1 MSQPL
6 RIRKALAEVKS
17 MDGGVDCL
25 ETRGG
30 GRETSTDHARQM
42 RNQGLPEGRTADTR
56 GRALPDGG
64 SALAGVAPGPS
75 TLLTGREY
83 IPANQHTGASGLRSF
98 LDRQIARG
106 LKPREH
112 KDYFSGPNF

>member
-1 MSQPL
+1 MSDDTFMEGRAERQEPFATAN
-6 RIRKALAEVKS
+6 RVRKALPQ
-17 MDGGVDCL
+17 
-25 ETRGG
+25 
-30 GRETSTDHARQM
+30 GR
-42 RNQGLPEGRTADTR
+42 ADT
-56 GRALPDGG
+56 P
-64 SALAGVAPGPS
+64 VPS
-75 TLLTGREY
+75 TLLQGREY

>member
-6 RIRKALAEVKS
+6 RIRKALAEVVSKAEPKT
-17 MDGGVDCL
+17 L
-25 ETRGG
+25 
-30 GRETSTDHARQM
+30 
-42 RNQGLPEGRTADTR
+42 
-56 GRALPDGG
+56 
-64 SALAGVAPGPS
+64 LAGRP
-75 TLLTGREY
+75 Y
-83 IPANQHTGASGLRSF
+83 IPASQHTGASGLRSF

>member
-17 MDGGVDCL
+17 MDGGV
-25 ETRGG
+25 EG
-30 GRETSTDHARQM
+30 HARDEQT
-42 RNQGLPEGRTADTR
+42 RTHGRRDGATAH
-56 GRALPDGG
+56 L
-64 SALAGVAPGPS
+64 SLGVASDAAGIKPGPS